1 MPDGQGCLVPVLFR
15 GVMLNTVP
23 PPGGAPVKPELY
35 PNTVGKADGTV
46 FSDSVIYVNIFNSPH
61 L

>member
-1 MPDGQGCLVPVLFR
+1 MPALFR

-35 PNTVGKADGTV
+35 PNTVGIADGTV
-46 FSDSVIYVNIFNSPH
+46 FSNSVIFGNIFNSPH